1 MKRSI
6 INGVV
11 ITIILLLLSATT
23 AVPQMHSTSIMN
35 VINNFENNS
44 ILIENNVDKFFKKF
58 DIVSI
63 DISLRGNISKL
74 IDFLIRFLDF
84 IIKISVFI
92 AKILNL
98 VYWIYNIVS
107 QLNYIISTIIEIIEF
122 IQNLFNPKSLTING

>member
-1 MKRSI
+1 MKKRI
-6 INGVV
+6 ITGGVF
-11 ITIILLLLSATT
+11 TIILLLLSATT

-35 VINNFENNS
+35 VLNKFENND
-44 ILIENNVDKFFKKF
+44 ILIENNVEKLFKKF
-58 DIVSI
+58 EIGSV

-98 VYWIYNIVS
+98 VYWVYNIVS